1 MKEWFKTTELL
12 DIDGMPNSRQ
22 AITRKASRNNWLRR
36 KASGQGSA
44 YEYHIS
50 NFHEDVQKYLYE
62 KYVTETGDDIYGQSF
77 SSMAKEYIN
86 HSGFLLS
93 KSSLASRVRLESAT
107 QNEASN
113 NPPSNVSKMIPL
125 SDYEEWARLP
135 VYDVHAAAGAGTL
148 VQSEFQIGVFSIP
161 VALLHEYGLKESYC
175 SVIFVDGNSMHP
187 TVSDKD
193 RVLVD
198 IREAPHPVKDGVYV
212 IRIDDAVYIKRLN
225 WNIAKGIYN
234 VISDNP
240 KHESFE
246 INHNNGRNF
255 KIIGKVVT
263 TVMKAVV

>member
-1 MKEWFKTTELL
+1 MKEWFRGVELIE
-12 DIDGMPNSRQ
+12 IDGMPNTRQ
-22 AITRKASRNNWLRR
+22 GINTNAHRNNWLKR
-36 KASGQGSA
+36 KAMGRGSA
-44 YEYHIS
+44 VEYHIS
-50 NFHEDVQKYLYE
+50 NFHEDVQKLLIE
-62 KYVTETGDDIYGQSF
+62 KYGTEQDLRN
-77 SSMAKEYIN
+77 AKEVIERLRVN
-86 HSGFLLS
+86 GLE
-93 KSSLASRVRLESAT
+93 LARQQPE
-107 QNEASN
+107 
-113 NPPSNVSKMIPL
+113 PSNVSKIVPL
-125 SDYEEWARLP
+125 SDYEDWARLP

-198 IREAPHPVKDGVYV
+198 IRETPHPAKDGVYV

-263 TVMKAVV
+263 TVMKAVI

>member
-1 MKEWFKTTELL
+1 MKEWFKGVEL
-12 DIDGMPNSRQ
+12 IDVEGMPSTRQ
-22 AITRKASRNNWLRR
+22 GVNTNANRNNWLKR
-36 KASGQGSA
+36 KAMGRGSA
-44 YEYHIS
+44 VEYHIS
-50 NFHEDVQKYLYE
+50 NFHEDVQNRLIAKYGTEQE
-62 KYVTETGDDIYGQSF
+62 KRNS
-77 SSMAKEYIN
+77 KELIEELRE
-86 HSGFLLS
+86 SG
-93 KSSLASRVRLESAT
+93 LEHIRN
-107 QNEASN
+107 QPE
-113 NPPSNVSKMIPL
+113 PSNVSKIVPIGE
-125 SDYEEWARLP
+125 YEEWAKLP

-161 VALLHEYGLKESYC
+161 VSLLHEYGLKESYC
-175 SVIFVDGNSMHP
+175 SVVFVDGNSMDP

-198 IREAPHPVKDGVYV
+198 IRERPHPVKDGVYV

-225 WNIAKGIYN
+225 WNIAKGVYN

-263 TVMKAVV
+263 TVMKAVI

>member
-1 MKEWFKTTELL
+1 MKEWFKSSELVGL
-12 DIDGMPNSRQ
+12 IGMPNSVH
-22 AITRKASRNNWLRR
+22 AISNKAKRNKWLRR
-36 KASGQGSA
+36 KAAGQGSSL
-44 YEYHIS
+44 EYHIS
-50 NFHEDVQKYLYE
+50 YFHEDTQKILYE
-62 KYVTETGDDIYGQSF
+62 KYATLLDHEHYGEHFNNDIAEMLQDSAASY
-77 SSMAKEYIN
+77 MDTHELLPVNYDEKEAEPE
-86 HSGFLLS
+86 
-93 KSSLASRVRLESAT
+93 K
-107 QNEASN
+107 
-113 NPPSNVSKMIPL
+113 SNVSKIVPL
-125 SDYEEWARLP
+125 SDYEDWARLP

-148 VQSEFQIGVFSIP
+148 VQSEFQIGIFSIP
-161 VALLHEYGLKESYC
+161 VALLHEYGLKENYC

-198 IREAPHPVKDGVYV
+198 IREVQHPAKDGVYV
-212 IRIDDAVYIKRLN
+212 IRIDDAVYIKRLH